1 MWTKVHGISVVPK
14 TTRVVSVCVYKVIE
28 RVLFYTFV
36 TGNEPKTRSLRFKMV
51 INCVIFPFGK
61 Q

>member
-1 MWTKVHGISVVPK
+1 MDKGTRNRCSPENHTCSVN
-14 TTRVVSVCVYKVIE
+14 VCVCKVIE
-28 RVLFYTFV
+28 RVLFYMFV

-61 Q
+61 E